1 MPILIYV
8 WCCIIMKLPSFL
20 KDKKTIGFFAGLLI
34 AAGLYFINPF
44 SADPKANKTLFAA
57 VLMVCWW
64 VSGALPLAATAL
76 IPVIL
81 FPLLNIASLKTTTA
95 LYGDPM
101 IFLFMGGFFL
111 ALAIEKWGLHKRI
124 ALGIINSMGTNGNRI
139 ILGFI
144 LATGFLS
151 MWLSNTATT
160 MMMFPIAAS
169 VIHVMSQSG
178 TKTGVRNFSVAVL
191 LSIAYASNIGGIST
205 LIGTPPNT
213 AYANIVRNDFKYNID
228 FLEWMLICI
237 PIAAI
242 LLFFLYF
249 TLTRFLFPNHMKQ
262 SSEMNIFIKGEL
274 KAMGRMTGAERKVL
288 IIFIITALLWI
299 TKDLFIEFTPV
310 KKDEADAVIAML
322 GGLALFAIP
331 SGKKEND
338 ENERLL
344 EWPDTK
350 KMAWGILLMFGGGLA
365 LANAMKEAGLINMIG
380 NAVSGWQNAN
390 LFVLILAVT
399 ALSVFLSELM
409 SNLAQVTVLAPV
421 VGIIAVNLNVD
432 PLLLGI
438 PMALGASCAGMMP
451 MGTPPNAI
459 VFSSGDLKLKE
470 MMRAG
475 FVMNLI
481 SIIVITLVCYFVL
494 PLVMHIP
501 ETLLQKK

>member
-1 MPILIYV
+1 MNV
-8 WCCIIMKLPSFL
+8 PSFL
-20 KDKKTIGFFAGLLI
+20 KDKKTHGLLASLAI
-34 AAGLYFINPF
+34 AFLVFLINPF
-44 SADPKANKTLFAA
+44 HLNIKANSTLFAA
-57 VLMVCWW
+57 VLMIGCW

-76 IPVIL
+76 LPVIL
-81 FPLLNIASLKTTTA
+81 FPILQIASLRETTA

-101 IFLFMGGFFL
+101 IFLFMGGFFI
-111 ALAIEKWGLHKRI
+111 ALSIEKWNLHKRI

-178 TKTGVRNFSVAVL
+178 TKKGIRNFSVSVL

-213 AYANIVRNDFKYNID
+213 AYANIVRNDLGYNID
-228 FLEWMLICI
+228 FFQWMLVCM

-242 LLFFLYF
+242 LLFFLHF
-249 TLTRFLFPNHMKQ
+249 TLTRFLMPNHMKK
-262 SSEMNIFIKGEL
+262 SDETHAFIKNEL
-274 KAMGRMTGAERKVL
+274 KMLGKMTGAEMKVL
-288 IIFIITALLWI
+288 VVFVVTALLWI
-299 TKDLFIEFTPV
+299 TKDLFIDYTPV

-322 GGLALFAIP
+322 GGLSLFVIP
-331 SGKKEND
+331 SGKKEGEESD
-338 ENERLL
+338 RLL
-344 EWPDTK
+344 DWSDTK
-350 KMAWGILLMFGGGLA
+350 RMAWGILLMFGGGLA
-365 LANAMKEAGLINMIG
+365 LAEALKKAGLINMIG
-380 NAVSGWQNAN
+380 EMVSGWQGGN
-390 LFVLILAVT
+390 LFILILVVT
-399 ALSVFLSELM
+399 TLSVFLSELM

-421 VGIIAVNLNVD
+421 VGIIAINLNVD

-438 PMALGASCAGMMP
+438 PMTLGASCAGMMP

-459 VFSSGDLKLKE
+459 VFSSGDIKLKE

-481 SIIVITLVCYFVL
+481 SIIVISVVCYFVL
-494 PLVMHIP
+494 PLVMHVP
-501 ETLLQKK
+501 ESLLQRK

>member
-1 MPILIYV
+1 MNI
-8 WCCIIMKLPSFL
+8 PSFL
-20 KDKKTIGFFAGLLI
+20 TDKKTLGLLI
-34 AAGLYFINPF
+34 SLAIAFLVFLLNPF
-44 SADPKANKTLFAA
+44 HLNLKANSTLFAA
-57 VLMVCWW
+57 VLMIGWW

-76 IPVIL
+76 LPVIL
-81 FPLLNIASLKTTTA
+81 FPILSISSLKETTA

-101 IFLFMGGFFL
+101 IFLFMGGFFI
-111 ALAIEKWGLHKRI
+111 ALSIEKWNLHKRI

-178 TKTGVRNFSVAVL
+178 TKKGIRNFSVSVL

-213 AYANIVRNDFKYNID
+213 AYANIVRNDLGYNID
-228 FLEWMLICI
+228 FFQWMLICI

-242 LLFFLYF
+242 LLFFLYV
-249 TLTRFLFPNHMKQ
+249 TLTRFLMPNYMKK
-262 SSEMNIFIKGEL
+262 SDETHAFIKSEL
-274 KAMGRMTGAERKVL
+274 KMLGKMTGAEIKVL
-288 IIFIITALLWI
+288 VVFIVTALLWI
-299 TKDLFIEFTPV
+299 TKDLFIDFTPI

-322 GGLALFAIP
+322 GGLSLFVIP
-331 SGKKEND
+331 SGKKENEESD
-338 ENERLL
+338 RLL
-344 EWPDTK
+344 DWPDTK
-350 KMAWGILLMFGGGLA
+350 RMAWGILLMFGGGLA
-365 LANAMKEAGLINMIG
+365 LADALKKAGLINMIG
-380 NAVSGWQNAN
+380 EMVSVWQGGN
-390 LFVLILAVT
+390 LFILILVVT
-399 ALSVFLSELM
+399 TLSVFLSELM

-421 VGIIAVNLNVD
+421 VGIIAINLNVD

-438 PMALGASCAGMMP
+438 PMTLGASCAGMMP

-459 VFSSGDLKLKE
+459 VFSSGDIKLKE

-481 SIIVITLVCYFVL
+481 SIVLISVICYFVL
-494 PLVMHIP
+494 PLVMHVP
-501 ETLLQKK
+501 ESLLQRK